1 MSAVDVLLAEH
12 RMIARMV
19 SIIEAVA
26 ARLDAGHDV
35 PTRLLTD
42 IMDFSEHFTSNCH
55 HAKEEHH
62 LFPMLAEHGMSLDS
76 SPIAALREQH
86 EANHAYLREM
96 HDGLTRIRAGDPHAR
111 KAFAASAR
119 DYGRLIREHMRIE
132 DHYFQDVASLLS
144 PEEEAT
150 LATRMAA
157 IDQACARAGTRG
169 RYEQMLDDC
178 EELIGTW

>member
-1 MSAVDVLLAEH
+1 MKSVDVLLQEH

-26 ARLDAGHDV
+26 ARLSDGKEVATRVLVDV
-35 PTRLLTD
+35 
-42 IMDFSEHFTSNCH
+42 MDFSEHFTSNCH

-96 HDGLTRIRAGDPHAR
+96 HGALTRMRAGDPRAPES
-111 KAFAASAR
+111 FAASAR
-119 DYGRLIREHMRIE
+119 DYARLIREHLRIE
-132 DHYFQDVASLLS
+132 DHYFQDVGSLLS
-144 PEEEAT
+144 ADDDAT
-150 LATRMAA
+150 LAGRMAA
-157 IDQACARAGTRG
+157 IDQACARIGDRG
-169 RYEQMLDDC
+169 RYERMLD
-178 EELIGTW
+178 EYEGLVATW

>member
-1 MSAVDVLLAEH
+1 MSALDVLLSEH

-26 ARLDAGHDV
+26 ARLDAGREV
-35 PTRLLTD
+35 PTRVLAD
-42 IMDFSEHFTSNCH
+42 VMGFSEQFTSNCH

-62 LFPMLAEHGMSLDS
+62 LFPVLAEHGMSLDS

-96 HDGLTRIRAGDPHAR
+96 HGALARIRAGDPDAP

-119 DYGRLIREHMRIE
+119 DYARLLREHMRIE
-132 DHYFQDVASLLS
+132 DHYFQDVATLLP
-144 PEEEAT
+144 PEEEAA
-150 LATRMAA
+150 LQGRMAA
-157 IDQACARAGTRG
+157 VDQACDRG
-169 RYEQMLDDC
+169 RFERMLDQH
-178 EELIGTW
+178 EELVATW